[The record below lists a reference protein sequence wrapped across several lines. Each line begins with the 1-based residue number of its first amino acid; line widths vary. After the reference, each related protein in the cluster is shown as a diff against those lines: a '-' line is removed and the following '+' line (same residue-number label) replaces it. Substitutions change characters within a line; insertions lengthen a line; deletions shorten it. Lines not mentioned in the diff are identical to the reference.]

1 MNVHMGEETRSMYDR
16 TIYSYP
22 KGDDVNMQC
31 IFHAYSKPEG
41 VLVQKVQN
49 GLLEVK
55 HNNIYTK
62 ASRYRCS

>member
-1 MNVHMGEETRSMYDR
+1 MYVHTGEDETRWPDDLF
-16 TIYSYP
+16 IP

-31 IFHAYSKPEG
+31 IFHSYSKPEG
-41 VLVQKVQN
+41 VLAQKVQN

>member
-1 MNVHMGEETRSMYDR
+1 MYVHMGEETRSMYDQ

-31 IFHAYSKPEG
+31 IFHSYSKPEG
-41 VLVQKVQN
+41 VLAQKVQN

-55 HNNIYTK
+55 HNNIYTE